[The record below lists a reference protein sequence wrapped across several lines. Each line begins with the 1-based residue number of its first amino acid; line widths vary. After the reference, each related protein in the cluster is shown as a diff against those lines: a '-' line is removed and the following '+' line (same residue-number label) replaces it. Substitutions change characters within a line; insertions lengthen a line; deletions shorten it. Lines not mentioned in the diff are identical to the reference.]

1 MKKLLLPLAAAAA
14 FGLAPY
20 ATKLGVAAGS
30 AWLVLL
36 GVLLALGASG
46 TFNALAIAAGAIGA
60 FGGNVLS
67 SVLPAAGGAVLVGLA
82 SAERTSRVRGT
93 NARLVHV
100 GASVLVGGLSGS
112 LAAAYASASPAV
124 RGVAVL
130 VSAVLV
136 ALPQLVDADDPL
148 AHNLETASK
157 RVSDPAKSSLR
168 DGAEL
173 RRQVHDVPIDPS
185 AEKSVRATWRA
196 LRKLAD
202 VRVRLEQSKARLE
215 TNAPARDVKSP
226 ASGVVDMVDKRIA
239 DHVAA
244 LARAYTAADTA
255 RAAAVGLDD
264 AALKTVE
271 HASEALEDVTRAI
284 EDVKRV
290 QA

>member
-1 MKKLLLPLAAAAA
+1 MRRILLPVAAAAA

-20 ATKLGVAAGS
+20 ATKLGATAGS

-36 GVLLALGASG
+36 GVLLAIGASG
-46 TFNALAIAAGAIGA
+46 SLDALAIASGALGA
-60 FGGNVLS
+60 FGGHVLG

-82 SAERTSRVRGT
+82 YAERTSRVRGT
-93 NARLVHV
+93 QARLVHV
-100 GASVLVGGLSGS
+100 GATITVGALAGS
-112 LAAAYASASPAV
+112 LAAAYAAASPAV

-136 ALPQLVDADDPL
+136 ALPLLVDADDPL
-148 AHNLETASK
+148 AHALEAASK
-157 RVSDPAKSSLR
+157 RVSDPARASLR

-173 RRQVHDVPIDPS
+173 RRQVHDVPVDPAS
-185 AEKSVRATWRA
+185 EKSVRATWRA
-196 LRKLAD
+196 LRKLSE
-202 VRVRLEQSKARLE
+202 VRIRLERSKARSGD
-215 TNAPARDVKSP
+215 AASP

-239 DHVAA
+239 DHVAV

-271 HASEALEDVTRAI
+271 TASEALEDVTRAM

-290 QA
+290 GA

>member
-1 MKKLLLPLAAAAA
+1 MKKLLLPIAAAAT

-20 ATKLGVAAGS
+20 ATKLGVTAGS

-46 TFNALAIAAGAIGA
+46 SLNALAIAAGAVGA
-60 FGGNVLS
+60 FGGNVLG

-82 SAERTSRVRGT
+82 YAERTSRVRGT

-100 GASVLVGGLSGS
+100 GASLLVGGLAGS
-112 LAAAYASASPAV
+112 LAAAYASGSPAV

-148 AHNLETASK
+148 AHSLDTASQ
-157 RVSDPAKSSLR
+157 RVSDPARSSLR

-202 VRVRLEQSKARLE
+202 ARVRLEASKARLKD
-215 TNAPARDVKSP
+215 ASSP

-271 HASEALEDVTRAI
+271 NASEALEDVTRAI

>member
-1 MKKLLLPLAAAAA
+1 MRKILLPIAAAAA

-20 ATKLGVAAGS
+20 ATRLGVTAGS

-46 TFNALAIAAGAIGA
+46 SWSALAIASGALGA
-60 FGGNVLS
+60 FGGNVLG

-82 SAERTSRVRGT
+82 YAERTSRVRGT

-100 GASVLVGGLSGS
+100 GASLLVGALAGS
-112 LAAAYASASPAV
+112 LATAYASASPAV

-136 ALPQLVDADDPL
+136 ALPLLVDADDPV
-148 AHNLETASK
+148 AHALDSASK
-157 RVSDPAKSSLR
+157 RVSEPARGSLR

-173 RRQVHDVPIDPS
+173 RRQVHDVPIDPA
-185 AEKSVRATWRA
+185 AEKGVRATWRA
-196 LRKLAD
+196 LHKLSE
-202 VRVRLEQSKARLE
+202 VRIRLEQSKTRIKDAS
-215 TNAPARDVKSP
+215 SP
-226 ASGVVDMVDKRIA
+226 AASPAAGVVDMVDKRIA

-271 HASEALEDVTRAI
+271 HASETLEDVTRAM

-290 QA
+290 EV

>member
-1 MKKLLLPLAAAAA
+1 MRKILLPVAAAAA

-20 ATKLGVAAGS
+20 ATKLGATAGS

-36 GVLLALGASG
+36 GVLLAIGASG
-46 TFNALAIAAGAIGA
+46 SLDALAIASGALAA
-60 FGGNVLS
+60 FGGHILG

-82 SAERTSRVRGT
+82 YAERTSRVRGT
-93 NARLVHV
+93 QARLVHV
-100 GASVLVGGLSGS
+100 GATIAVGALAGS
-112 LAAAYASASPAV
+112 LAAAYAAASPAV

-136 ALPQLVDADDPL
+136 ALPLLVDADDPL
-148 AHNLETASK
+148 AHALEAASK
-157 RVSDPAKSSLR
+157 RVSDPARASLR

-173 RRQVHDVPIDPS
+173 RRQVHDVPVDPAS
-185 AEKSVRATWRA
+185 EKSVRATWRA
-196 LRKLAD
+196 LRKLSE
-202 VRVRLEQSKARLE
+202 VRIRLERSKGRAGD
-215 TNAPARDVKSP
+215 TASPAR
-226 ASGVVDMVDKRIA
+226 GVVDMVDKRIA
-239 DHVAA
+239 DHVAV

-271 HASEALEDVTRAI
+271 NASEALEDVTRAM

-290 QA
+290 GA